1 MFDQVLKKSQ
11 AMVKPRIY
19 LKEIPSQIHQS
30 IILQFKRKFPR
41 DNIIMTVFASL
52 KTFFSTSRKCFKYF
66 ALSLTLKVSLGMNN
80 KKLIRLA
87 NMKQARL
94 KIRRTWKSGK
104 SRKIFSD
111 INKSEFSQKQKK
123 LGIIFPRFQRFQ
135 SVRFAIFYFSKK
147 NFFFQYSKLGHIV
160 LYIHVMYYFQKLLSV
175 FFQQEYIMF
184 KILACQ
190 K

>member
-19 LKEIPSQIHQS
+19 LKEIPSQIHQR
-30 IILQFKRKFPR
+30 IILQFKRKFLR
-41 DNIIMTVFASL
+41 DNIIMTVLASL
-52 KTFFSTSRKCFKYF
+52 KTFFSTRKCFKYF
-66 ALSLTLKVSLGMNN
+66 ALSLILKVSLRMNN

-94 KIRRTWKSGK
+94 KIRRTRKSGK
-104 SRKIFSD
+104 SRKIFPD

-135 SVRFAIFYFSKK
+135 SVRFAIFLFFKK
-147 NFFFQYSKLGHIV
+147 TFFFQYSKLGHIV
-160 LYIHVMYYFQKLLSV
+160 LYIYVMYCFQKLLSV
-175 FFQQEYIMF
+175 FFQQEHIMF